1 MLTRVEHVNMYDPAV
16 FQRVCHEYHDFY
28 NQRYFQGKLK
38 QVQFNLVNN
47 PNLFGLT
54 ACYGNQP
61 ACISISPQCFNS
73 TECFDETFV
82 HELCHQADF
91 QFTKSVSTV
100 EAKHL
105 EQNGHGASWQA
116 WMERCGRT
124 PTVEALYTSS
134 INRGVLEFA
143 GQIARQEASPVL
155 AYHLKDTP
163 TPVRFVYSIYGRR
176 SYSLENLMYML
187 NSQVRR
193 NRLFDLNERAL
204 ADDIK
209 LRTYVQSLRIGE
221 GLMYYVSNQCLAVL
235 WLGRTFYAYCDTYNS
250 VLGYRIYRNER
261 IDQLLDL
268 MKRYPEKVQ
277 ASLDALPKYGTDGL
291 KLCTDKGSPLQWKL
305 AFK

>member
-1 MLTRVEHVNMYDPAV
+1 
-16 FQRVCHEYHDFY
+16 
-28 NQRYFQGKLK
+28 
-38 QVQFNLVNN
+38 
-47 PNLFGLT
+47 
-54 ACYGNQP
+54 
-61 ACISISPQCFNS
+61 
-73 TECFDETFV
+73 
-82 HELCHQADF
+82 
-91 QFTKSVSTV
+91 
-100 EAKHL
+100 
-105 EQNGHGASWQA
+105 
-116 WMERCGRT
+116 MERCGRT

-221 GLMYYVSNQCLAVL
+221 GLMYYVSNQCLAL
-235 WLGRTFYAYCDTYNS
+235 IWLGRTFYAYRDTYNS
-250 VLGYRIYRNER
+250 VLGYRIYQNER
-261 IDQLLDL
+261 IDRLLDL

-291 KLCTDKGSPLQWKL
+291 KLCVDKGSPLQWKL